1 MISSTCVNKS
11 NIILFLG
18 YQVKKKISQTFD
30 QQGTIQGL

>member
-18 YQVKKKISQTFD
+18 YQVKKISQTFD